1 MLAMVLFI
9 NFSDGTAREASFLA
23 FQVFHFLLNMSLKL
37 RACTRMQRLRP
48 NPVHLQLATSTSQLP
63 EKLGSGLLRTAW
75 YLPWKEGGKEGGKQ
89 RKREGKEGGRDGGKE
104 GGRMKHLFIHFLPH
118 WFAPQGTELP
128 HAAGYICWTGPSSLS
143 ATKGS
148 RAKK

>member
-9 NFSDGTAREASFLA
+9 NFSDGTAREASFMA

-63 EKLGSGLLRTAW
+63 EKLEHLCHRRRERQGGDEEFLRTTTNNTA
-75 YLPWKEGGKEGGKQ
+75 LVVCQ
-89 RKREGKEGGRDGGKE
+89 
-104 GGRMKHLFIHFLPH
+104 LTL
-118 WFAPQGTELP
+118 
-128 HAAGYICWTGPSSLS
+128 
-143 ATKGS
+143 
-148 RAKK
+148 